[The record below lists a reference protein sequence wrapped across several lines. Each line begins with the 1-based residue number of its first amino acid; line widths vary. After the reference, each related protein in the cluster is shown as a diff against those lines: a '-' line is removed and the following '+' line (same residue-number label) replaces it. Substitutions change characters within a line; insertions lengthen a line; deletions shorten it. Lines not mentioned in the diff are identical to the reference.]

1 MAQTIAFDEVSE
13 LAASGGSVE
22 RALDKITA
30 ALTGL
35 GDAGAEARSVV
46 DSLRKSLQ
54 STAAQAAKSTRSL
67 AKFDEIN
74 RLAAPETAKTSS
86 SKSGG
91 SKSSSSKS
99 SSKTGG
105 TGAAADTAEQQLSV
119 WQGALQSLRDLW
131 ARFWAYLQ
139 SYYAPAIAAWQGAWN
154 QMTAAASAV
163 WEPLRAAALSLWND
177 TLVPLAQYLA
187 TVFLPGVVNSFSEA
201 FGPIVGGAVA
211 AAVTV
216 AGNTFQWLAALVND
230 ASVNV
235 IQPALNLLLT
245 VWQGLMTG
253 IQNAWAVYGQPL
265 LDGIVLAFQNLT
277 ALLQALWSGVLQPLL
292 ANLIAQLGAL
302 WTDSLAPLWQQ
313 LTLALGAV
321 STALLTLWNTIL
333 APLATWLVSVLG
345 PVFTQIFAAIGTAVG
360 TAVGVVSGAAT
371 AILAALR
378 GVADFVSNILQGR
391 WTAAWN
397 AMANILVT
405 VWDTITRTVSNAVDG
420 LLTMLQHLAWTIQAV
435 FDGIGSTLSGVGSLA
450 SGALSAAGQW
460 ITGRSAAP
468 QLAYAQSVS
477 VPALASGAV
486 IPPNRAFLALLGDQH
501 SGTNIEAPL
510 ATIQQAVAGVMAD
523 VQDGQMAGFE
533 TLAALLRNLLEAV
546 DGIQLTDEMVGRA
559 VTRWTRRSQLQQGGV
574 TV

>member
-74 RLAAPETAKTSS
+74 RLAAPEIAKTSS

-91 SKSSSSKS
+91 SKSSGG

-139 SYYAPAIAAWQGAWN
+139 TYYAPAIAAWQGAWN
-154 QMTAAASAV
+154 QMTAAASAA
-163 WEPLRAAALSLWND
+163 WEPLRTAALSLWND

-405 VWDTITRTVSNAVDG
+405 VWDTIIRTVSNAVDG

-533 TLAALLRNLLEAV
+533 TLAALLQNLLEAV

-559 VTRWTRRSQLQQGGV
+559 ATRWTRRSQLQQGGV

>member
-13 LAASGGSVE
+13 LAASGSSVE

-30 ALTGL
+30 ALGSL

-54 STAAQAAKSTRSL
+54 STASQAAKSTRSL
-67 AKFDEIN
+67 ARFDEIN
-74 RLAAPETAKTSS
+74 RLAAPETEKSS

-91 SKSSSSKS
+91 SG
-99 SSKTGG
+99 SSKT
-105 TGAAADTAEQQLSV
+105 TGEEDPADTAEQQVSV

-154 QMTAAASAV
+154 QMSAAAAAV
-163 WEPLRAAALSLWND
+163 WEPLRSAALALWND

-201 FGPIVGGAVA
+201 FGPIVGGALSA
-211 AAVTV
+211 AITV
-216 AGNTFQWLAALVND
+216 AGNTFQWLSALVAD
-230 ASVNV
+230 ASATI

-253 IQNAWAVYGQPL
+253 IRSAWDTYGQPL
-265 LDGIVLAFQNLT
+265 LDGVVLAFQNLT
-277 ALLQALWSGVLQPLL
+277 TLLQALWSGTLQPILS
-292 ANLIAQLGAL
+292 NLVAQLGAF
-302 WTDSLAPLWQQ
+302 WTQTLSPLWQQ

-321 STALLTLWNTIL
+321 ANLLLTLWNTIL
-333 APLATWLVSVLG
+333 APLITWLVSVLG
-345 PVFTQIFAAIGTAVG
+345 PVFTQVFAAVGTAVG
-360 TAVGVVSGAAT
+360 TALNMASGAVT
-371 AILAALR
+371 SLLAILR
-378 GVADFVSNILQGR
+378 GLADFVSSVLQGR
-391 WTAAWN
+391 WSDAWN
-397 AMANILVT
+397 AMVTTVVT
-405 VWDTITRTVSNAVDG
+405 VWNTITATVNNAVNG
-420 LLTMLQHLAWTIQAV
+420 LLTALQHLAWSIQAV
-435 FDGIGSTLSGVGSLA
+435 FDGFRSTLSGIGSAA

-468 QLAYAQSVS
+468 QLAYAQTVT

-501 SGTNIEAPL
+501 SGTNVEAPL
-510 ATIQQAVAGVMAD
+510 ATIEQAVADVMAD
-523 VQDGQMAGFE
+523 VQAGQMAGFE
-533 TLAALLRNLLEAV
+533 TLAALLRDLLETV
-546 DGIQLTDEMVGRA
+546 SGIELTDEMVGRA
-559 VTRWTRRSQLQQGGV
+559 AQRWTRRSNLQRGGV
-574 TV
+574 MG

>member
-74 RLAAPETAKTSS
+74 RLAAPEIAKTSS

-91 SKSSSSKS
+91 SKSSGG

-139 SYYAPAIAAWQGAWN
+139 TYYAPAIAAWQGAWN
-154 QMTAAASAV
+154 QMTAAASAA
-163 WEPLRAAALSLWND
+163 WEPLRTAALSLWND

-533 TLAALLRNLLEAV
+533 TLAALLQNLLEAV

-559 VTRWTRRSQLQQGGV
+559 ATRWTRRSQLQQGGV